1 MTTHPSS
8 PPARRPPRRR
18 HAIADPKRFAPIAL
32 TALAALV
39 VGIVI
44 GARHVPS
51 ERKAVAA
58 FAAGWQRADYAAM
71 YAQLSDA
78 ARRRTSL
85 ARLKRTYAQ
94 AADVLTLSKVSTGRV
109 REHGGGVSVPV
120 VLQTRIFGRLSG
132 TLVVPTGDREE
143 GGAGVDWTS
152 LLVYPGL
159 RRGEKLRRETDL
171 PPRAAIEARD
181 GTAIAKGPDRL
192 PDPSFGQLAADIA
205 GRIGPAPPQRAA
217 ELKAR
222 GVPAGA
228 AVGQTGLELEFDE
241 RLTGT
246 PGGTLY
252 AGSRVL
258 ARVKPVAGHSVRST
272 IDPDVQRAA
281 VEALAGRYGGI
292 AAVRPQ
298 TGEVLA
304 LAGIA
309 ISAPQPPGSTF
320 KIVTLAGV
328 LENHVAKR
336 SDTYPVQNAA
346 KIEGVEIQNANGESC
361 GGSLEASF
369 AHSCNSVFAPLGA
382 KLGASRLVATAER
395 FGFNDDPGIAGAA
408 RSTIPAAGEIGDDLA
423 VGSSAIGQGRVLATP
438 LQLALIAAAVGEDG
452 QRPLPT
458 LLKGADPRRVQ
469 ATTKS
474 VARTIGRYMRSVVV
488 DGTGG
493 GAAVP
498 GVKVAGKT
506 GTAELRTT
514 VKEEPPPDQTD
525 PSATPQPDEPD
536 TSDTDAWFT
545 AFAPLREPRV
555 AVCVL
560 LVGQGAGGDTAAPAA
575 KIVLQA
581 ALKQS

>member
-1 MTTHPSS
+1 MTTPPTSPS
-8 PPARRPPRRR
+8 AARPPRRR
-18 HAIADPKRFAPIAL
+18 RRAIAEPRRFAPIAVTALVAL
-32 TALAALV
+32 TA
-39 VGIVI
+39 GIVV
-44 GARHVPS
+44 GARHVPT
-51 ERKAVAA
+51 ERKAVAR
-58 FAAGWQRADYAAM
+58 FAAGWQRADYPAM
-71 YAQLSDA
+71 YATLSDA

-85 ARLKRTYAQ
+85 ARLKRTYEQ
-94 AADVLTLSKVSTGRV
+94 AADVLTLTKLTTGHVS
-109 REHGGGVSVPV
+109 EHGDVVDVPV
-120 VLQTRIFGRLSG
+120 VMETRVFGRLSG
-132 TLVVPTGDREE
+132 TLAVPTGGRDD

-152 LLVYPGL
+152 QLVYPGL
-159 RRGEKLRRETDL
+159 RRGEKLRRQTDL

-181 GTAIAKGPDRL
+181 GTALAKGPDRL
-192 PDPSFGQLAADIA
+192 PDPSLGQLAADVA
-205 GRIGPAPPQRAA
+205 GRIGPAPPERAA

-222 GVPAGA
+222 GVPDGA
-228 AVGQTGLELEFDE
+228 AVGLTGLEREFDE

-252 AGSRVL
+252 AGDREL
-258 ARVKPVAGHSVRST
+258 ARKPPVAGHSVRST
-272 IDPDVQRAA
+272 IDPAAQRAA

-292 AAVRPQ
+292 AAVRPE

-309 ISAPQPPGSTF
+309 LSAPQPPGSTF

-328 LENHVAKR
+328 LQQHVAKR
-336 SDTYPVQNAA
+336 SDTYPVRNAA
-346 KIEGVEIQNANGESC
+346 EIEGVEIQNANGESC
-361 GGSLEASF
+361 GGSLESSF

-382 KLGASRLVATAER
+382 KLGARRLVSTAER
-395 FGFNDDPGIAGAA
+395 FGFNEDPGLAGAA

-438 LQLALIAAAVGEDG
+438 LQMALVAAAIGEDG
-452 QRPLPT
+452 RRPLPT
-458 LLKGADPRRVQ
+458 LLKGADPKRVQ
-469 ATTKS
+469 ATTAP

-488 DGTGG
+488 DGTGA

-514 VKEEPPPDQTD
+514 VKAQPPPDQTD
-525 PSATPQPDEPD
+525 PEQPPPEQDD
-536 TSDTDAWFT
+536 ASDTDAWFT
-545 AFAPLREPRV
+545 AFAPLANPRV

-575 KIVLQA
+575 KLVLQA
-581 ALKQS
+581 GLA